1 MLVLIIAALTSFA
14 FYPQCGRWKGVGEMV
29 LVDGSPILRGLFP
42 SMVPSASTQRLK
54 LPNLAGKSFVVV
66 LGDPGDV
73 GYALGSST
81 SLQLAQSNASVILA
95 CGDNNKT
102 RCSQLARQI
111 GREANRGVMQFC
123 IDLGSFESVE
133 EFATKIL
140 SRGAGLDGIV
150 LTLGQPS
157 DILTRV
163 NEQTVDGFE
172 KTYQA
177 NHLSAHFILVRRLLP
192 LLESTAQEKGS
203 ATITSLTSPLHLAFG
218 PRRRP
223 LLSQEEEETE
233 EGALVAFARANEANV
248 AFMQSLHKRV
258 ATRGVLCN
266 SVNPGLVTGN
276 VIAPLSSGGD
286 DFELGL
292 SLLGGWGGV
301 DALLKLLVN
310 KFWPRIFPSL
320 WSTELAA
327 AGVAFAAAGG
337 DVRGRRISGGII
349 FPLGRETAM
358 PRRFLDSPFLDAQW
372 QISATDLT
380 TKRLLPIVGKSSE
393 MRERSS

>member
-1 MLVLIIAALTSFA
+1 ML
-14 FYPQCGRWKGVGEMV
+14 
-29 LVDGSPILRGLFP
+29 ILFW
-42 SMVPSASTQRLK
+42 
-54 LPNLAGKSFVVV
+54 
-66 LGDPGDV
+66 
-73 GYALGSST
+73 
-81 SLQLAQSNASVILA
+81 
-95 CGDNNKT
+95 C
-102 RCSQLARQI
+102 
-111 GREANRGVMQFC
+111 
-123 IDLGSFESVE
+123 
-133 EFATKIL
+133 
-140 SRGAGLDGIV
+140 
-150 LTLGQPS
+150 
-157 DILTRV
+157 
-163 NEQTVDGFE
+163 
-172 KTYQA
+172 
-177 NHLSAHFILVRRLLP
+177 
-192 LLESTAQEKGS
+192 AQEKGS

-320 WSTELAA
+320 WRRLAWLSQRREA
-327 AGVAFAAAGG
+327 MYEEGEYLVVSSFHWAGKLRCRGG
-337 DVRGRRISGGII
+337 SSILLSSMPSGK
-349 FPLGRETAM
+349 FPL
-358 PRRFLDSPFLDAQW
+358 L
-372 QISATDLT
+372 I
-380 TKRLLPIVGKSSE
+380 
-393 MRERSS
+393 